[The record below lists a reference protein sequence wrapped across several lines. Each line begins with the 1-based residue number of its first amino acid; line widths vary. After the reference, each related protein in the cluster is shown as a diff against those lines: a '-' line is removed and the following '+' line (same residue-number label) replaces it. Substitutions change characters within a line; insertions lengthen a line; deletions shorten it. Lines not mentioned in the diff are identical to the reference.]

1 MTQVEIEMQKLL
13 PEIGSFLNYETAEA
27 LKNCPDEDL
36 HYMFHYGLGM
46 TLRNK
51 YLWHG
56 GDLCDAFHAEGINEV
71 DDMSHLMIMYLKKA
85 LQQGTM
91 VIHKRRG
98 RPRKE
103 R

>member
-1 MTQVEIEMQKLL
+1 MAGLYDTSATKALNEDAYINKLYD
-13 PEIGSFLNYETAEA
+13 G
-27 LKNCPDEDL
+27 
-36 HYMFHYGLGM
+36 
-46 TLRNK
+46 TL
-51 YLWHG
+51 
-56 GDLCDAFHAEGINEV
+56 E
-71 DDMSHLMIMYLKKA
+71 SQKKA